1 LEDYFATTTG
11 MPHEI
16 STIPISGHYG
26 EVTIIY
32 TLNLKARSA
41 IKHAPKW
48 VRNGEIRFD
57 EVED

>member
-1 LEDYFATTTG
+1 

-48 VRNGEIRFD
+48 VRSGEIRFD